1 MGKMLERWAATF
13 DGDLSRTD
21 GKPGLARVEVYK
33 DLRLFYSAARTDNPL
48 GRLPLWH
55 VWKGDKWLLTTSSQ
69 AYAFKEFKEFKR
81 LKVESDCA

>member
-48 GRLPLWH
+48 GRLPL
-55 VWKGDKWLLTTSSQ
+55 
-69 AYAFKEFKEFKR
+69 
-81 LKVESDCA
+81 

>member
-1 MGKMLERWAATF
+1 MGTMLERWAATF

-33 DLRLFYSAARTDNPL
+33 DLRLFYSAVRTDNPL

-55 VWKGDKWLLTTSSQ
+55 VWKGDK
-69 AYAFKEFKEFKR
+69 
-81 LKVESDCA
+81 

>member
-13 DGDLSRTD
+13 GGDLSRTD

-33 DLRLFYSAARTDNPL
+33 DLRLFYSAIRTDDLL

-69 AYAFKEFKEFKR
+69 VYAFKEFKR

>member
-13 DGDLSRTD
+13 DGDLSRTG

-33 DLRLFYSAARTDNPL
+33 DLRLFYSAVRTDNPL

-55 VWKGDKWLLTTSSQ
+55 VWKGDKWLLTTPSQ
-69 AYAFKEFKEFKR
+69 AYAFKEFKK

>member
-55 VWKGDKWLLTTSSQ
+55 VWKGDKWLLTTSIQ
-69 AYAFKEFKEFKR
+69 AYAFKEFRR

>member
-33 DLRLFYSAARTDNPL
+33 DLRLFYSATRTDNPL
-48 GRLPLWH
+48 DRLPLWH

-69 AYAFKEFKEFKR
+69 ALAFRKFME
-81 LKVESDCA
+81 LKKESDCA

>member
-1 MGKMLERWAATF
+1 MGTMLERWAATF

-21 GKPGLARVEVYK
+21 GKPGLVRVEVYK

-55 VWKGDKWLLTTSSQ
+55 VWKGDKWLFTTSSQ
-69 AYAFKEFKEFKR
+69 AFAFKEFR
-81 LKVESDCA
+81 GLKVESDCA

>member
-21 GKPGLARVEVYK
+21 GKPVLARVEVYK

-55 VWKGDKWLLTTSSQ
+55 VWKGDKWLLTTASQ
-69 AYAFKEFKEFKR
+69 AYAFKEFKR

>member
-13 DGDLSRTD
+13 NGDLSRTG

-69 AYAFKEFKEFKR
+69 AYAFKEFKR

>member
-1 MGKMLERWAATF
+1 MRKMLERWAATF

-33 DLRLFYSAARTDNPL
+33 DLRLFYSTARTDNPL

-55 VWKGDKWLLTTSSQ
+55 VWKGDKWLFTTPSQ
-69 AYAFKEFKEFKR
+69 AYAFKEFRR
-81 LKVESDCA
+81 LKVESDRA

>member
-1 MGKMLERWAATF
+1 MGTMLERWAATF
-13 DGDLSRTD
+13 DGDLGRTD

-69 AYAFKEFKEFKR
+69 ALVFREFRKLKKEN
-81 LKVESDCA
+81 DCA